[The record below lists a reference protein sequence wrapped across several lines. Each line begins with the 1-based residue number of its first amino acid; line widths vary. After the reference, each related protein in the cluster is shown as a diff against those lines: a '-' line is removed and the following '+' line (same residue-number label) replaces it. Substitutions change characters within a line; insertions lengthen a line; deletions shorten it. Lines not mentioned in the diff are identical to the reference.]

1 MRVEREQR
9 ALVRSAE
16 WKHFRQKKNFF
27 VNSQFYLL
35 SLWFITRTLRSK
47 DMADYR
53 QEEKNRRSWWPGFK
67 ILDSYI
73 TRKFLGTFFL
83 AIALIIIIV
92 VVFDAVEKIDDFIE
106 MKAPLKEIIFGYYT
120 NFIPYFINLFCGLFT
135 FIAVIYFTSQMA
147 GRTEITAIQASGV
160 SFRRLLWPYFLSAM
174 LITGISLFLNLE
186 VIPSANAKRVEFE
199 SQYLRK
205 NKRVQYEPNIFRQ
218 IEPGVFAYVRNYNP
232 STNKASFM
240 TIEQFEDNQ
249 IVASLEAGDV
259 RYNEESGRWEAP
271 KYITHRF
278 VGEDDIFELHEE
290 KLDTLIN
297 LSEQE
302 LGKVE
307 NLITTMKINELNEFI
322 EQQKAK
328 GSDMIGIFEVERQK
342 RFSYP
347 ISVFILTVIGVSL
360 SARKM
365 RSGTGVNI
373 GIGVILCFTYIMLG
387 RVFEEIA
394 KGNEGAAAVALVW
407 LPNML
412 FAIIATY
419 IYHKAPK

>member
-1 MRVEREQR
+1 MG
-9 ALVRSAE
+9 
-16 WKHFRQKKNFF
+16 
-27 VNSQFYLL
+27 
-35 SLWFITRTLRSK
+35 
-47 DMADYR
+47 DYR
-53 QEEKNRRSWWPGFK
+53 LEEKNRRNWWPGFK
-67 ILDSYI
+67 ILDGYI

-106 MKAPLKEIIFGYYT
+106 MKAPLKAIIFGYYV

-160 SFRRLLWPYFLSAM
+160 SFRRLLWPYFVSAM
-174 LITGISLFLNLE
+174 FITAISLFLNLQ
-186 VIPSANAKRVEFE
+186 VIPSANEQRVDFE
-199 SQYLRK
+199 GKYLRK
-205 NKRVQYEPNIFRQ
+205 NRRVQYEPHIYRQ
-218 IEPGVFAYVRNYNP
+218 IEPGVFVYMRNYNP

-240 TIEQFEDNQ
+240 TIERFEGSS
-249 IVASLEAGDV
+249 IVESLEASDIS
-259 RYNEESGRWEAP
+259 YNEKNGHWEAP
-271 KYITHRF
+271 KYATHRF
-278 VGEDDIFELHEE
+278 VGEEDIFELHTTR
-290 KLDTLIN
+290 LDTLIN
-297 LSEQE
+297 LTEQE

-307 NLITTMKINELNEFI
+307 NLITTMKIGELNLFI
-322 EQQKAK
+322 EQQKQK

-347 ISVFILTVIGVSL
+347 LSVFILTVIGVSL

-373 GIGVILCFTYIMLG
+373 GIGVILCFTYIMMG

-394 KGNEGAAAVALVW
+394 KNNDGAMSIFLVW
-407 LPNML
+407 LPNII
-412 FAIIATY
+412 FALIAAF
-419 IYHKAPK
+419 IYRKAPK

>member
-1 MRVEREQR
+1 MG
-9 ALVRSAE
+9 
-16 WKHFRQKKNFF
+16 
-27 VNSQFYLL
+27 
-35 SLWFITRTLRSK
+35 
-47 DMADYR
+47 DYR
-53 QEEKNRRSWWPGFK
+53 LEEKNRRSWWPGFK
-67 ILDSYI
+67 ILDGYI

-106 MKAPLKEIIFGYYT
+106 MKAPLKAIIFGYYV

-160 SFRRLLWPYFLSAM
+160 SFRRLLWPYFVSAM
-174 LITGISLFLNLE
+174 FITAISLFLNLQ
-186 VIPSANAKRVEFE
+186 VIPSANEQRVDFE
-199 SQYLRK
+199 GKYLRK
-205 NKRVQYEPNIFRQ
+205 NRRVQYEPHIYRQ
-218 IEPGVFAYVRNYNP
+218 IEPGVFVYMRNYNP

-240 TIEQFEDNQ
+240 TIERFEGSS
-249 IVASLEAGDV
+249 IVESLEASDIS
-259 RYNEESGRWEAP
+259 YNEKNGHWEAP
-271 KYITHRF
+271 KYATHRF
-278 VGEDDIFELHEE
+278 VGEEDIFELHTTR
-290 KLDTLIN
+290 LDTLIN
-297 LSEQE
+297 LTEQE

-307 NLITTMKINELNEFI
+307 NLITTMKIGELNLFI
-322 EQQKAK
+322 EQQKQK

-347 ISVFILTVIGVSL
+347 LSVFILTVIGVSL

-373 GIGVILCFTYIMLG
+373 GIGVILCFTYIMMG

-394 KGNEGAAAVALVW
+394 KNNDGAMSILLVW
-407 LPNML
+407 LPNII
-412 FAIIATY
+412 FALIAAF
-419 IYHKAPK
+419 IYRKAPK

>member
-1 MRVEREQR
+1 MG
-9 ALVRSAE
+9 
-16 WKHFRQKKNFF
+16 
-27 VNSQFYLL
+27 
-35 SLWFITRTLRSK
+35 
-47 DMADYR
+47 DYR
-53 QEEKNRRSWWPGFK
+53 LEEKNRRSWWPGFK
-67 ILDSYI
+67 ILDGYI

-106 MKAPLKEIIFGYYT
+106 MKAPLKAIILGYYV

-160 SFRRLLWPYFLSAM
+160 SFRRLLWPYFMSAM
-174 LITGISLFLNLE
+174 FITAISLFLNLQ
-186 VIPSANAKRVEFE
+186 VIPSANEQRVEFE
-199 SQYLRK
+199 GRYLRK
-205 NKRVQYEPNIFRQ
+205 NRRVQYEPHIYRQ
-218 IEPGVFAYVRNYNP
+218 IEPGVFVYMRNYNP

-240 TIEQFEDNQ
+240 TIERFEGSA
-249 IVASLEAGDV
+249 IVESLEASDIS
-259 RYNEESGRWEAP
+259 YNDKNGHWEAP
-271 KYITHRF
+271 KYATHRF
-278 VGEDDIFELHEE
+278 VGEEDIFELHTTR
-290 KLDTLIN
+290 LDTLIN
-297 LSEQE
+297 LTEQE

-307 NLITTMKINELNEFI
+307 NLITTMKIGELNLFI
-322 EQQKAK
+322 EQQKQK

-347 ISVFILTVIGVSL
+347 LSVFILTVIGVSL

-373 GIGVILCFTYIMLG
+373 GIGVILCFTYIMMG

-394 KGNEGAAAVALVW
+394 KNNDGAISILLVW
-407 LPNML
+407 LPNL
-412 FAIIATY
+412 IFALIAAF
-419 IYHKAPK
+419 IYRKAPK

>member
-1 MRVEREQR
+1 
-9 ALVRSAE
+9 
-16 WKHFRQKKNFF
+16 
-27 VNSQFYLL
+27 
-35 SLWFITRTLRSK
+35 
-47 DMADYR
+47 
-53 QEEKNRRSWWPGFK
+53 
-67 ILDSYI
+67 
-73 TRKFLGTFFL
+73 
-83 AIALIIIIV
+83 
-92 VVFDAVEKIDDFIE
+92 
-106 MKAPLKEIIFGYYT
+106 LKEIVFGYYI
-120 NFIPYFINLFCGLFT
+120 NFVPYFINLFCGLFT
-135 FIAVIYFTSQMA
+135 FIAVIFFTSQMA
-147 GRTEITAIQASGV
+147 GHTEITAIQASGV
-160 SFRRLLWPYFLSAM
+160 SFRRLLWPYFISSM
-174 LITGISLFLNLE
+174 LIMGISLFLNLE
-186 VIPSANAKRVEFE
+186 VIPSANSKRVEFE

-394 KGNEGAAAVALVW
+394 KGREGALAVAFVW
-407 LPNML
+407 LPNLL

-419 IYHKAPK
+419 IYRKAPK

>member
-1 MRVEREQR
+1 MG
-9 ALVRSAE
+9 
-16 WKHFRQKKNFF
+16 
-27 VNSQFYLL
+27 
-35 SLWFITRTLRSK
+35 
-47 DMADYR
+47 DYK

-67 ILDSYI
+67 ILDGYI

-83 AIALIIIIV
+83 AIALIIVIV

-106 MKAPLKEIIFGYYT
+106 MKAPLNEIIFGYYI

-160 SFRRLLWPYFLSAM
+160 SFRRLLWPYFLSAV

-199 SQYLRK
+199 SQYFRK
-205 NKRVQYEPNIFRQ
+205 NRRVQYEPNIFRQ
-218 IEPGVFAYVRNYNP
+218 IEPGVFVYVRNYNP

-240 TIEQFEDNQ
+240 TIERFEGST
-249 IVASLEAGDV
+249 IVESLEAAEV
-259 RYNEESGRWEAP
+259 NYNDERGRWQAP
-271 KYITHRF
+271 KYVTHRF
-278 VGEDDIFELHEE
+278 EGENDIFELHEQ

-307 NLITTMKINELNEFI
+307 NLITTMKIRELNEFI
-322 EQQKAK
+322 DQQKEK
-328 GSDMIGIFEVERQK
+328 GSDMIGIFEVERQM

-394 KGNEGAAAVALVW
+394 KGSDGLVAVLLVW
-407 LPNML
+407 LPNIV
-412 FAIIATY
+412 FAIIAAY
-419 IYHKAPK
+419 IYRKAPK

>member
-1 MRVEREQR
+1 
-9 ALVRSAE
+9 
-16 WKHFRQKKNFF
+16 
-27 VNSQFYLL
+27 
-35 SLWFITRTLRSK
+35 
-47 DMADYR
+47 MADYR

-67 ILDSYI
+67 ILDGYI

-106 MKAPLKEIIFGYYT
+106 MKAPLKEIVFGYYL
-120 NFIPYFINLFCGLFT
+120 NFVPYFINLFCGLFT
-135 FIAVIYFTSQMA
+135 FIAVIFFTSQMA

-160 SFRRLLWPYFLSAM
+160 SFRRLLYPYFLSAM

-186 VIPSANAKRVEFE
+186 VIPSANERRVEFE
-199 SQYLRK
+199 GQYLRK
-205 NKRVQYEPNIFRQ
+205 NRRVQYEPHIFRQ

-232 STNKASFM
+232 TTNKASFM
-240 TIEQFEDNQ
+240 TLERFEGSR
-249 IVASLEAGDV
+249 IVESLEAGDV
-259 RYNEESGRWEAP
+259 RYNEESGHWEAP

-278 VGEDDIFELHEE
+278 VGEDDVFELHEE
-290 KLDTLIN
+290 RLDTLIN

-307 NLITTMKINELNEFI
+307 NLITTMKIAELNEFI

-342 RFSYP
+342 RYSYP
-347 ISVFILTVIGVSL
+347 LSVFILTVIGVSL
-360 SARKM
+360 SSRKM

-394 KGNEGAAAVALVW
+394 KGNEGAMATLLVW
-407 LPNML
+407 LPNIV
-412 FAIIATY
+412 FAVIAAY
-419 IYHKAPK
+419 IYRKAPK

>member
-1 MRVEREQR
+1 MQSKE
-9 ALVRSAE
+9 
-16 WKHFRQKKNFF
+16 KTKKE
-27 VNSQFYLL
+27 
-35 SLWFITRTLRSK
+35 
-47 DMADYR
+47 MGDYR
-53 QEEKNRRSWWPGFK
+53 LEEKNRRSWWPGFK
-67 ILDSYI
+67 ILDGYI

-106 MKAPLKEIIFGYYT
+106 MKAPLKAIIFGYYL

-135 FIAVIYFTSQMA
+135 FIAVIFFTSQMA

-174 LITGISLFLNLE
+174 VITVISLSLNLY
-186 VIPSANAKRVEFE
+186 VIPNANQQRVDFE
-199 SQYLRK
+199 GKYLRK
-205 NKRVQYEPNIFRQ
+205 NRRVQYEPNTFRQ
-218 IEPGVFAYVRNYNP
+218 IEPGVFVYMRNFNP
-232 STNKASFM
+232 ATNKASFM
-240 TIEQFEDNQ
+240 TIERFENGT
-249 IVASLEAGDV
+249 IVESLEASDIT
-259 RYNEESGRWEAP
+259 YNEENGHWKAP
-271 KYITHRF
+271 KYATHRF
-278 VGEDDIFELHEE
+278 ENENDIFELH
-290 KLDTLIN
+290 KTPLDTLIN
-297 LSEQE
+297 LTKQE

-307 NLITTMKINELNEFI
+307 NLITTLRINELNEFI
-322 EQQKAK
+322 DQQKEK

-347 ISVFILTVIGVSL
+347 LSVFILTVIGVCL

-394 KGNEGAAAVALVW
+394 KGSEGALAVFFVW
-407 LPNML
+407 LPNLL
-412 FAIIATY
+412 FAIVAAY
-419 IYHKAPK
+419 IYRKAPK

>member
-1 MRVEREQR
+1 MG
-9 ALVRSAE
+9 
-16 WKHFRQKKNFF
+16 
-27 VNSQFYLL
+27 
-35 SLWFITRTLRSK
+35 
-47 DMADYR
+47 DYK

-67 ILDSYI
+67 ILDGYI

-83 AIALIIIIV
+83 AIALIIVIV

-106 MKAPLKEIIFGYYT
+106 MKAPLNEIIFGYYI

-160 SFRRLLWPYFLSAM
+160 SFRRLLWPYFLSAV

-199 SQYLRK
+199 SQYFRK
-205 NKRVQYEPNIFRQ
+205 NRRVQYEPNIFRQ
-218 IEPGVFAYVRNYNP
+218 IEPGVFVYVRNYNP

-240 TIEQFEDNQ
+240 TIERFEGST
-249 IVASLEAGDV
+249 IVESLEAAEV
-259 RYNEESGRWEAP
+259 NYNDERGRWQAP
-271 KYITHRF
+271 KYVTHRF
-278 VGEDDIFELHEE
+278 EGENDIFELHEQ

-307 NLITTMKINELNEFI
+307 NLITTMKIRELNEFI
-322 EQQKAK
+322 DQQKEK
-328 GSDMIGIFEVERQK
+328 GSDMIGIFEVERQM

-394 KGNEGAAAVALVW
+394 KGNDGLVAVLLVW
-407 LPNML
+407 LPNIV
-412 FAIIATY
+412 FAVIAAY
-419 IYHKAPK
+419 IYRKAPK

>member
-1 MRVEREQR
+1 MG
-9 ALVRSAE
+9 
-16 WKHFRQKKNFF
+16 
-27 VNSQFYLL
+27 
-35 SLWFITRTLRSK
+35 
-47 DMADYR
+47 DYK

-67 ILDSYI
+67 ILDGYI

-83 AIALIIIIV
+83 AIALIIVIV

-106 MKAPLKEIIFGYYT
+106 MKAPLNEIIFGYYI

-160 SFRRLLWPYFLSAM
+160 SFRRLLWPYFLSAV

-199 SQYLRK
+199 SQYFRK
-205 NKRVQYEPNIFRQ
+205 NRRVQYEPNIFRQ
-218 IEPGVFAYVRNYNP
+218 IEPGVFVYVRNYNP

-240 TIEQFEDNQ
+240 TIERFEGST
-249 IVASLEAGDV
+249 IVESLEAAEV
-259 RYNEESGRWEAP
+259 NYNDEKGRWQAP
-271 KYITHRF
+271 KYVTHRF
-278 VGEDDIFELHEE
+278 EGENDIFELHEQ

-307 NLITTMKINELNEFI
+307 NLITTMKIKELNEFI
-322 EQQKAK
+322 DQQKEK
-328 GSDMIGIFEVERQK
+328 GSDMIGIFEVERQM

-394 KGNEGAAAVALVW
+394 KGSDGLVAVLLVW
-407 LPNML
+407 LPNIV
-412 FAIIATY
+412 FAVIAAY
-419 IYHKAPK
+419 IYRKAPK

>member
-1 MRVEREQR
+1 MFCNEGGFGRKYILSILLFSNSFLTFVISN
-9 ALVRSAE
+9 ALCKAKR
-16 WKHFRQKKNFF
+16 
-27 VNSQFYLL
+27 
-35 SLWFITRTLRSK
+35 

-67 ILDSYI
+67 ILDGYI

-92 VVFDAVEKIDDFIE
+92 VVFDAVEKVDDFIE
-106 MKAPLKEIIFGYYT
+106 MKAPLREIIFGYYI

-186 VIPSANAKRVEFE
+186 VIPSANTKRVEFE

-205 NKRVQYEPNIFRQ
+205 NRRVQYEPNIFRQ

-232 STNKASFM
+232 TTNRASFM
-240 TIEQFEDNQ
+240 TIERFEGST
-249 IVASLEAGDV
+249 IVESLEAGDV
-259 RYNEESGRWEAP
+259 RYNEESGHWEAP
-271 KYITHRF
+271 KFITHRF
-278 VGEDDIFELHEE
+278 VGEDDLFELHEE

-297 LSEQE
+297 LSEKE

-307 NLITTMKINELNEFI
+307 NLITTMKIKELNLFI

-342 RFSYP
+342 RYSYP

-394 KGNEGAAAVALVW
+394 KGSEGAMATLLVW
-407 LPNML
+407 LPNIL
-412 FAIIATY
+412 FALIAAV
-419 IYHKAPK
+419 IYRKAPK

>member
-1 MRVEREQR
+1 M
-9 ALVRSAE
+9 RSAE
-16 WKHFRQKKNFF
+16 WKHFRQKKSFF
-27 VNSQFYLL
+27 ANSQFYLL

>member
-1 MRVEREQR
+1 MG
-9 ALVRSAE
+9 
-16 WKHFRQKKNFF
+16 
-27 VNSQFYLL
+27 
-35 SLWFITRTLRSK
+35 
-47 DMADYR
+47 DYR
-53 QEEKNRRSWWPGFK
+53 LEEKNRRSWWPGFK
-67 ILDSYI
+67 ILDGYI

-106 MKAPLKEIIFGYYT
+106 MKAPLKAIILGYYV

-160 SFRRLLWPYFLSAM
+160 SFRRLLWPYFVSAM
-174 LITGISLFLNLE
+174 FITAISLFLNLQ
-186 VIPSANAKRVEFE
+186 VIPSANEQRVDFE
-199 SQYLRK
+199 GKYLRK
-205 NKRVQYEPNIFRQ
+205 NRRVQYEPHIYRQ
-218 IEPGVFAYVRNYNP
+218 IEPGVFVYMRNYNP

-240 TIEQFEDNQ
+240 TIERFEGSS
-249 IVASLEAGDV
+249 IVESLEASDIS
-259 RYNEESGRWEAP
+259 YNEKNGHWEAP
-271 KYITHRF
+271 KYATHRF
-278 VGEDDIFELHEE
+278 VGEEDIFELHTTR
-290 KLDTLIN
+290 LDTLIN
-297 LSEQE
+297 LTEQE

-307 NLITTMKINELNEFI
+307 NLITTMKIGELNLFI
-322 EQQKAK
+322 EQQKQK

-347 ISVFILTVIGVSL
+347 LSVFILTVIGVSL

-373 GIGVILCFTYIMLG
+373 GIGVILCFTYIMMG

-394 KGNEGAAAVALVW
+394 KNNDGIMSILLVW
-407 LPNML
+407 LPNII
-412 FAIIATY
+412 FALIAAF
-419 IYHKAPK
+419 IYRKAPK

>member
-1 MRVEREQR
+1 MG
-9 ALVRSAE
+9 
-16 WKHFRQKKNFF
+16 
-27 VNSQFYLL
+27 
-35 SLWFITRTLRSK
+35 
-47 DMADYR
+47 DYR

-67 ILDSYI
+67 ILDGYI

-83 AIALIIIIV
+83 AIALIIVIV

-106 MKAPLKEIIFGYYT
+106 MKAPLKEIVFGYYI

-160 SFRRLLWPYFLSAM
+160 SFRRLLWPYFLSAV

-199 SQYLRK
+199 SQYFRK
-205 NKRVQYEPNIFRQ
+205 NRRVQYEPNIFRQ
-218 IEPGVFAYVRNYNP
+218 VEPGVFVYVRNYNS

-240 TIEQFEDNQ
+240 TIERFEGST
-249 IVASLEAGDV
+249 IVESLEASDV
-259 RYNEESGRWEAP
+259 NYNDESGRWEAP
-271 KYITHRF
+271 KYVTHRF
-278 VGEDDIFELHEE
+278 EGENDIFELHEQR
-290 KLDTLIN
+290 LDTLIN
-297 LSEQE
+297 LTEQE

-307 NLITTMKINELNEFI
+307 NLITTMKIKQLNEFI
-322 EQQKAK
+322 AQQKEK
-328 GSDMIGIFEVERQK
+328 GSDMIGIFEVERQM

-394 KGNEGAAAVALVW
+394 KGNEGLAAVLLVW
-407 LPNML
+407 LPNIV
-412 FAIIATY
+412 FAVIAAY
-419 IYHKAPK
+419 IYRKAPK

>member
-1 MRVEREQR
+1 MG
-9 ALVRSAE
+9 
-16 WKHFRQKKNFF
+16 
-27 VNSQFYLL
+27 
-35 SLWFITRTLRSK
+35 
-47 DMADYR
+47 DYK

-67 ILDSYI
+67 ILDGYI

-83 AIALIIIIV
+83 AIALIIVIV

-106 MKAPLKEIIFGYYT
+106 MKAPLNEIIFGYYI

-160 SFRRLLWPYFLSAM
+160 SFRRLLWPYFLSAV

-199 SQYLRK
+199 SQYFRK
-205 NKRVQYEPNIFRQ
+205 NRRVQYEPNIFRQ
-218 IEPGVFAYVRNYNP
+218 IEPGVFVYVRNYNP

-240 TIEQFEDNQ
+240 TIERFEGST
-249 IVASLEAGDV
+249 IVESLEAAEV
-259 RYNEESGRWEAP
+259 NYNDEKGRWQAP
-271 KYITHRF
+271 KYVTHRF
-278 VGEDDIFELHEE
+278 EGENDIFELHEQR
-290 KLDTLIN
+290 LDTLIN

-307 NLITTMKINELNEFI
+307 NLITTMKIRELNEFI
-322 EQQKAK
+322 DQQKEK
-328 GSDMIGIFEVERQK
+328 GSDMIGIFEVERQM

-394 KGNEGAAAVALVW
+394 KGSDGLVAVLLVW
-407 LPNML
+407 LPNIV
-412 FAIIATY
+412 FAVIAAY
-419 IYHKAPK
+419 IYRKAPK

>member
-1 MRVEREQR
+1 MG
-9 ALVRSAE
+9 
-16 WKHFRQKKNFF
+16 
-27 VNSQFYLL
+27 
-35 SLWFITRTLRSK
+35 
-47 DMADYR
+47 DYR
-53 QEEKNRRSWWPGFK
+53 LEEKNRRSWWPGFK
-67 ILDSYI
+67 ILDGYI

-106 MKAPLKEIIFGYYT
+106 MKAPLKAIILGYYV

-160 SFRRLLWPYFLSAM
+160 SFRRLLWPYFVSAM
-174 LITGISLFLNLE
+174 FITAISLFLNLQ
-186 VIPSANAKRVEFE
+186 VIPSANEQRVEFE
-199 SQYLRK
+199 GKYLRK
-205 NKRVQYEPNIFRQ
+205 NRRVQYEPHIYRQ
-218 IEPGVFAYVRNYNP
+218 IEPGVFVYMRNYNP

-240 TIEQFEDNQ
+240 TIERFEGSA
-249 IVASLEAGDV
+249 IVESLEASDIS
-259 RYNEESGRWEAP
+259 YNDKNGHWEAP
-271 KYITHRF
+271 KYATHRF
-278 VGEDDIFELHEE
+278 VGEEDIFELHTTR
-290 KLDTLIN
+290 LDTLIN
-297 LSEQE
+297 LTEQE

-307 NLITTMKINELNEFI
+307 NLITTMKIGELNLFI
-322 EQQKAK
+322 EQQKQK

-347 ISVFILTVIGVSL
+347 LSVFILTVIGVSL

-373 GIGVILCFTYIMLG
+373 GIGVILCFTYIMMG

-394 KGNEGAAAVALVW
+394 KNNDGAISILLVW
-407 LPNML
+407 LPNL
-412 FAIIATY
+412 IFALIAAF
-419 IYHKAPK
+419 IYRKAPK

>member
-1 MRVEREQR
+1 MG
-9 ALVRSAE
+9 
-16 WKHFRQKKNFF
+16 
-27 VNSQFYLL
+27 
-35 SLWFITRTLRSK
+35 
-47 DMADYR
+47 DYR

-67 ILDSYI
+67 ILDGYI

-106 MKAPLKEIIFGYYT
+106 MKAPLKEIVYGYYL

-147 GRTEITAIQASGV
+147 GRTEITAIQAAGV
-160 SFRRLLWPYFLSAM
+160 SFRRLLWPYFISAM

-186 VIPSANAKRVEFE
+186 IIPSANAKRVEFE
-199 SQYLRK
+199 SQYMRK
-205 NKRVQYEPNIFRQ
+205 NRKVQYEPNIFRQ
-218 IEPGVFAYVRNYNP
+218 IEPGVFVYVRNYNAT
-232 STNKASFM
+232 TNKASFM
-240 TIEQFEDNQ
+240 TIERFEGNK
-249 IVASLEAGDV
+249 IVESLEAGDV
-259 RYNEESGRWEAP
+259 KYNDKSGHWEAP
-271 KYITHRF
+271 KYVTHRF
-278 VGEDDIFELHEE
+278 VGEDDLFELHEH

-307 NLITTMKINELNEFI
+307 NLITTMKIGELNEFI
-322 EQQKAK
+322 YQQKEK
-328 GSDMIGIFEVERQK
+328 GSDMIGIIEVERQK
-342 RFSYP
+342 RYSYP

-387 RVFEEIA
+387 RVFEEVA
-394 KGNEGAAAVALVW
+394 KSSEGAVSIALVW
-407 LPNML
+407 LPNL
-412 FAIIATY
+412 VFAVIAAY
-419 IYHKAPK
+419 IYRKAPK

>member
-1 MRVEREQR
+1 MG
-9 ALVRSAE
+9 
-16 WKHFRQKKNFF
+16 
-27 VNSQFYLL
+27 
-35 SLWFITRTLRSK
+35 
-47 DMADYR
+47 DYR

-67 ILDSYI
+67 ILDGYI

-83 AIALIIIIV
+83 AIALIIVIV

-106 MKAPLKEIIFGYYT
+106 MKAPLNEIIFGYYI

-160 SFRRLLWPYFLSAM
+160 SFRRLLWPYFLSAV

-199 SQYLRK
+199 SQYFRK
-205 NKRVQYEPNIFRQ
+205 NRRVQYEPNIFRQ
-218 IEPGVFAYVRNYNP
+218 IEPGVFVYVRNYNP

-240 TIEQFEDNQ
+240 TIERFEGST
-249 IVASLEAGDV
+249 IVESLEAAEV
-259 RYNEESGRWEAP
+259 NYNDERGRWQAP
-271 KYITHRF
+271 KYVTHRF
-278 VGEDDIFELHEE
+278 EGENDIFELHEQ

-307 NLITTMKINELNEFI
+307 NLITTMKIRELNEFI
-322 EQQKAK
+322 NQQKEK
-328 GSDMIGIFEVERQK
+328 GSDMIGIFEVERQM

-394 KGNEGAAAVALVW
+394 KGSDGLVAVLLVW
-407 LPNML
+407 LPNIV
-412 FAIIATY
+412 FAVIAAY
-419 IYHKAPK
+419 IYRKAPK

>member
-1 MRVEREQR
+1 MG
-9 ALVRSAE
+9 
-16 WKHFRQKKNFF
+16 
-27 VNSQFYLL
+27 
-35 SLWFITRTLRSK
+35 
-47 DMADYR
+47 DYR

-67 ILDSYI
+67 ILDGYI

-83 AIALIIIIV
+83 AIALIIVIV

-106 MKAPLKEIIFGYYT
+106 MKAPLKEIIFGYYI

-160 SFRRLLWPYFLSAM
+160 SFRRLLWPYFLSAV

-199 SQYLRK
+199 SQYFRK
-205 NKRVQYEPNIFRQ
+205 NRRVQYEPNIFRQ
-218 IEPGVFAYVRNYNP
+218 IEPGVFVYVRNYNP

-240 TIEQFEDNQ
+240 TIERFEGST
-249 IVASLEAGDV
+249 IVESLEAAEV
-259 RYNEESGRWEAP
+259 NYNDESGRWQAP
-271 KYITHRF
+271 KYVTHRF
-278 VGEDDIFELHEE
+278 EGENDVFELHEQ

-297 LSEQE
+297 LTEQE

-307 NLITTMKINELNEFI
+307 NLITTMKIKELNEFI
-322 EQQKAK
+322 AQQKEK
-328 GSDMIGIFEVERQK
+328 GSDMIGIFEVERQM

-394 KGNEGAAAVALVW
+394 KGNDGLAAVLLVW
-407 LPNML
+407 LPNIV
-412 FAIIATY
+412 FAVIAAY
-419 IYHKAPK
+419 IYRKAPK